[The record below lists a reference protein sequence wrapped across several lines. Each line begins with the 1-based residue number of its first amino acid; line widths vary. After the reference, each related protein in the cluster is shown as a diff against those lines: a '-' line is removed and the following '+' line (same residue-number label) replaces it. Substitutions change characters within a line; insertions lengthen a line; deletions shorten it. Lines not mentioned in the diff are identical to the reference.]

1 MKRLAFAA
9 ALSVCAASSV
19 LAADFP
25 PYAAPPPPGPAPYYV
40 PPPVVPPYSWGGFYV
55 GGNLGAGWSGVGTF
69 SDSAGSAFS
78 STTSSTFVGGGQFGL
93 NYEFYSGVVI
103 GAEVMFDWAP
113 NTQNTLNIS
122 NPVPAPLGSSATA
135 TINSRWLTTVTGE
148 LGYAWDRV
156 LVYGKAGGAWVGAD
170 TPNLTT
176 PGGVVFPVSGNS
188 SNSGWTAGIGL
199 AWAFAGPWSVRA
211 EYDFV
216 GLSNQTFTVAP
227 GPAPFGGDTIN
238 SNNRNI
244 QLLTVGLN
252 YKFGGWWW

>member
-9 ALSVCAASSV
+9 ALSVCAASST

-25 PYAAPPPPGPAPYYV
+25 PYAGPPRGPAPYYA
-40 PPPVVPPYSWGGFYV
+40 PPPVAPPPYSWGGFYV

-69 SDSAGSAFS
+69 SDSAGSTFS

-113 NTQNTLNIS
+113 NTQNTITFG

-135 TINSRWLTTVTGE
+135 TINSRWLTTLTGK
-148 LGYAWDRV
+148 LGYAWDRL

-170 TPNLTT
+170 TPSLTT
-176 PGGVVFPVSGNS
+176 PGGVVFPISGNS
-188 SNSGWTAGIGL
+188 SNSGWTAGIGIE
-199 AWAFAGPWSVRA
+199 WAFAGPWSARA
-211 EYDFV
+211 EYDFI
-216 GLSNQTFTVAP
+216 GLSNETFTVGP

-238 SNNRNI
+238 TNNRNI

-252 YKFGGWWW
+252 YKFGRWW

>member
-1 MKRLAFAA
+1 MKRFAFAA
-9 ALSVCAASSV
+9 ALSVCTASSA

-25 PYAAPPPPGPAPYYV
+25 PYAAPPPRGPAPYYI
-40 PPPVVPPYSWGGFYV
+40 PPPVAPPYSWGGFYV

-69 SDSAGSAFS
+69 SDSAGSTFS

-113 NTQNTLNIS
+113 NTQNTLTIS
-122 NPVPAPLGSSATA
+122 NPGSSATA
-135 TINSRWLTTVTGE
+135 TINSRWLTTVTGK

-156 LVYGKAGGAWVGAD
+156 LVYGKGGGAWVGAD
-170 TPNLTT
+170 TPSLTT
-176 PGGVVFPVSGNS
+176 PGGLLFPISGNS
-188 SNSGWTAGIGL
+188 SNSGWTAGIGIE
-199 AWAFAGPWSVRA
+199 WAFAGPWSARA
-211 EYDFV
+211 EYDFI
-216 GLSNQTFTVAP
+216 GLINQTYTVGP

-238 SNNRNI
+238 TTNRNI

-252 YKFGGWWW
+252 YKFGGWRWW